1 MTLPEQPMS
10 SLIRVVIGLGP
21 SVLIAG
27 FIQRT
32 AQVSPRIRVSTNIS
46 ISVGAYEGDRR
57 YQIERRSRFTSAS
70 SLSSYVYWH
79 SSGFA
84 AASAHQWHGAAMVT
98 VSSMIVA

>member
-46 ISVGAYEGDRR
+46 ISVGAYEG
-57 YQIERRSRFTSAS
+57 
-70 SLSSYVYWH
+70 
-79 SSGFA
+79 G
-84 AASAHQWHGAAMVT
+84 
-98 VSSMIVA
+98 